1 MKCRTIFVI
10 NIFACLFT
18 QSVSLHSA
26 YGQAV
31 VMSKEYQ
38 LAEMVDQFDGKRLI
52 FMISLL

>member
-10 NIFACLFT
+10 NIFVCLVT
-18 QSVSLHSA
+18 QSMSLHSA

-31 VMSKEYQ
+31 VTSKEYQ
-38 LAEMVDQFDGKRLI
+38 LQEIVDRFDGKRLI